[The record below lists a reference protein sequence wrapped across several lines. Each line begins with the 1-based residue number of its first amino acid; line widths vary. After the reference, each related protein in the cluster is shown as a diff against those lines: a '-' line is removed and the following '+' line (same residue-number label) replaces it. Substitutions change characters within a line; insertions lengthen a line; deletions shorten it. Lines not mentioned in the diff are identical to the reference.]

1 MFYRHKD
8 FVAGIDQ
15 ISEEISISDKF
26 YHYIIGICRGG
37 LIPATTLSYRL
48 NIPLIP
54 ITINTRGLDP
64 NKPFIE
70 LDAIKF
76 IQPTQNVLVV
86 EDIVD
91 TGHTIK
97 ILQDNWRHPNMDI
110 ACLVYNEAQ
119 PLQVEYKHKIINKTK
134 DPSWVTFWWD

>member
-1 MFYRHKD
+1 MFYRYKD
-8 FVAGIDQ
+8 FVAGIEQ
-15 ISEEISISDKF
+15 ISEEISISGKF

-54 ITINTRGLDP
+54 ITINTHGLE
-64 NKPFIE
+64 KPLIDME
-70 LDAIKF
+70 AIKF
-76 IQPTQNVLVV
+76 IHPTQNIVVV

-97 ILQDNWRHPNMDI
+97 ILQENWKHPSMDI

-119 PLQVEYKHKIINKTK
+119 PLEVQYKHKIINKVK